1 LKVAIRKC
9 WKLKAVP
16 LICSYAACRGRY
28 SFALP
33 NALVSRK
40 KNKILWKLGD
50 VAIIAICFFS

>member
-1 LKVAIRKC
+1 LKVAIPKC

-33 NALVSRK
+33 DALVS
-40 KNKILWKLGD
+40 KNK
-50 VAIIAICFFS
+50 